1 MSAARDAWWRL
12 DATGLAQEHA
22 SGARSVAATLE
33 SCIARIE
40 RLAPRWN
47 VFLALDLER
56 ARSRARA
63 LEGAAAPG
71 RLHGVPLA
79 IKANFACDGLET
91 SCGSRLLAGWKAPY
105 TATAV
110 ARLEAAGAI
119 VVGATNMDEF
129 GMGSTGEN
137 SAYGPARNPWDETR
151 APGGSSSGSAAAVA
165 GGLVPLAL
173 GSDTGGSVRQPA
185 AWCGLAGFKPGWGR
199 VSRHGLVAYASSLD
213 CVAAL
218 ARSMRDL
225 ELAVEIMAGPD
236 GRDATCDERP
246 APARE
251 APRSLEGLV
260 VGVPR
265 EWRGACVHSG
275 ALERFEDAVRA
286 ARELGARVAEVEL
299 PLTRHAVACYYVL
312 AAVEA
317 SSNLGRYDGLR
328 YGRRAED
335 GARSLAASMS
345 ATRGSGF
352 GAEVKRRIVIGTYAL
367 SAGWSEAW
375 HAQAAK
381 VRALVAREFDDA
393 FAQCD
398 LLLGPTTPTPATRLG
413 AHGGDPLALYA
424 CDALTTPVSLAGLP
438 AANLRL
444 GAVLHDGALLP
455 CGAQLAARRGQ
466 DMLALAAARLVEE
479 RLGTHGLWAPGAEA
493 DA

>member
-1 MSAARDAWWRL
+1 MSGEWWRL
-12 DATGLAQEHA
+12 DATRLAHEHA
-22 SGARSVAATLE
+22 SGARSVGATLDA
-33 SCIARIE
+33 CLARIE

-47 VFLALDLER
+47 VFLALDAER
-56 ARSRARA
+56 ARRRARE
-63 LEGAAAPG
+63 LEGCASPG
-71 RLHGVPLA
+71 RLHGVPVA
-79 IKANFACDGLET
+79 IKANYACAGLET
-91 SCGSRLLAGWKAPY
+91 NCASRLLAGWKAPY

-110 ARLEAAGAI
+110 ARLEAEGAI

-129 GMGSTGEN
+129 GMGSSGEH
-137 SAYGPARNPWDETR
+137 SAYGATLNPWDETR
-151 APGGSSSGSAAAVA
+151 SPGGSSSGSAAAVA

-213 CVAAL
+213 CVAPL
-218 ARSMRDL
+218 ARSVRDL

-246 APARE
+246 APRRE

-265 EWRGACVHSG
+265 EWRAACTDAA
-275 ALERFEDAVRA
+275 ALARFEEAVHA
-286 ARELGARVAEVEL
+286 ARELGARLVDVDL

-328 YGRRAED
+328 YGRRAD
-335 GARSLAASMS
+335 GGARSLAASMA
-345 ATRGSGF
+345 ATRNAGF

-381 VRALVAREFDDA
+381 VRALVAREFDEA

-398 LLLGPTTPTPATRLG
+398 LLLGPTTPAPATKLG
-413 AHGGDPLALYA
+413 AHAGDPLALYA

-444 GAVLHDGALLP
+444 GAVRHDGALLP
-455 CGAQLAARRGQ
+455 CGAQLAARRGH
-466 DMLALAAARLVEE
+466 DMLVLAAARLVEE
-479 RLGTHGLWAPGAEA
+479 RLGTQDLLAPGAEA
-493 DA
+493 HA